1 MGKTDGNWF
10 ADVVGKFSKGGDY
23 HKFYDSSE
31 EIFRTVRDKK
41 LADMN
46 TESKG
51 QNFDNYNKNPEDIK
65 NEEEGKTDFKKYLTP
80 QNVGIG
86 AGLLLVIVAIF
97 RR

>member
-1 MGKTDGNWF
+1 MAKTDGNWF
-10 ADVVGKFSKGGDY
+10 SDVVNKFSKGGEF

-41 LADMN
+41 LSDMN
-46 TESKG
+46 TQDKG

-65 NEEEGKTDFKKYLTP
+65 NEVEGKTDFKKYLTP